1 MVEGAMTLAMGG
13 ARKRLTYLA
22 AGIAAL
28 AAGCGGQ
35 PVRVPRAAATV
46 TVTQGPTPTIRIT
59 ADKKIVVR
67 GRGVT
72 YTVRIGLPPKR
83 KGTARNVALQ
93 WQTDSRFRLAE
104 VKAPRLISNAAT
116 VTWQGRRI
124 TTVPAVVRVRGT
136 WEVVSG
142 LGDRFTLA
150 LGDFAPGDSADI
162 KVTCIRK
169 R

>member
-1 MVEGAMTLAMGG
+1 MTLAMGG

-22 AGIAAL
+22 AGMAAL

-35 PVRVPRAAATV
+35 PARVPRAAATV
-46 TVTQGPTPTIRIT
+46 TVTQGPAPTIRIT

-83 KGTARNVALQ
+83 KETARNVALQ

-116 VTWQGRRI
+116 IAWQGRRV
-124 TTVPAVVRVRGT
+124 TSLPAVVRVRGT
-136 WEVVSG
+136 WEAVSG

-150 LGDFAPGDSADI
+150 LGDFAPGD
-162 KVTCIRK
+162 KVVLTVTCTRN